1 MRTRLSRYVKGAPNA
16 RRSRFWICRCRRLRR
31 REPSGSRRIG
41 IGGEDSL
48 DRRGIPRRRIDDAGL
63 PAARL
68 DRFIHQ
74 AAPLRLPGQAGQAIH
89 LDGLYQN
96 RYACLRGPT
105 FRLLT
110 IGFFLVFMTALVK
123 IHRKGQ
129 MTLPTKL
136 RSLAGI
142 SEGDLV
148 EAELE
153 RGRRERYIE
162 KEAELEQILV
172 YDKLESFEISDDAG
186 EPLKL

>member
-1 MRTRLSRYVKGAPNA
+1 M
-16 RRSRFWICRCRRLRR
+16 
-31 REPSGSRRIG
+31 
-41 IGGEDSL
+41 
-48 DRRGIPRRRIDDAGL
+48 GL

-148 EAELE
+148 EAAFQ
-153 RGRRERYIE
+153 RGKIVLTPKLVIDRSRFPAADEEYTRAQRRIIDARLAKSDEDIQHGRTYGPFNTAEEMAASIE
-162 KEAELEQILV
+162 ANIR
-172 YDKLESFEISDDAG
+172 KLRAAKKRAK
-186 EPLKL
+186 PAQ